1 MNFLIE
7 TKQEYT
13 IHLVNS
19 ITTLIYDGLAN
30 IYEEAKNKAAQTS
43 KNNEELK
50 IFQLLLSSVPKWN
63 PNIIDSEYQRIIRL
77 NTLGKT
83 IEDLLKA
90 VIKSNIIVLTNI
102 NIDYDEKLLKDLNI
116 QDDFKNFIHFVYIEC
131 ARAFYNS
138 PFLFSHRE
146 SSIDIKRN
154 QTKIL
159 EMIQFCIKDAIR
171 KMIPLQVTI
180 KTYLD
185 NKQNKLPCD
194 LQSESKQLMEILKSE
209 KNRRTEV
216 TPSSPKQLADVLAA
230 TTLMSDD
237 YNSDSSKGG
246 KINKN
251 NKILKNNN
259 KIIELSE
266 QTLRSS
272 ILNIDTENEN
282 KNIFILDS
290 GTANKNIKNNKNNI
304 SESSAYYENNK
315 NNVIE
320 EYSNKNN
327 KKQYISKELPIL
339 KETEVSSENSEKNNK
354 GKNYKYFSHLN
365 V

>member
-30 IYEEAKNKAAQTS
+30 IYEEAKNKAIETS

-50 IFQLLLSSVPKWN
+50 IFQMLLSSVPKWN

-83 IEDLLKA
+83 IEELLKA

-102 NIDYDEKLLKDLNI
+102 NIDYDERLLKDLNI

-146 SSIDIKRN
+146 STLNIKRN
-154 QTKIL
+154 QSEILKI
-159 EMIQFCIKDAIR
+159 IQECIKNAIR

-209 KNRRTEV
+209 KNRRTEL

-237 YNSDSSKGG
+237 YNTDSSNGG
-246 KINKN
+246 NVNKN
-251 NKILKNNN
+251 NNILKNNN

-290 GTANKNIKNNKNNI
+290 GTKNKNNKKNV
-304 SESSAYYENNK
+304 SESSAYYENSK

-327 KKQYISKELPIL
+327 KKQYMQKELPIL